1 MELYKK
7 YRPKTLKEMK
17 GNRNALKGLLG
28 FFKKKEVPHFILLTG
43 SSGTGKTT
51 LARIIRNKLDCSD
64 LDYKELNTADFRGI
78 DTVRE
83 IRSKMHLSPVSGEV
97 RVWLIDESH
106 AGTKQFQESFLKLLE
121 DTPDHVY
128 FIFATT
134 DPQKLLPTIRT
145 RATEIKLSS
154 LNDKYMMELL
164 TSVEEK
170 EELTI
175 SEDVNEKIIKV
186 SDGSPRKALVILNQ
200 IMDVADEEKQLD
212 MIEGSQYEAEAIAI
226 ARGLLDQRM
235 SWAGMAQILKNI
247 EGLGDQA
254 EGIRWLVLSYMSSVA
269 LKNPKLANR
278 ATFVIEC
285 FSEPFFDTKQAGL
298 IASCHEVLRGE

>member
-1 MELYKK
+1 MILAK
-7 YRPKTLKEMK
+7 
-17 GNRNALKGLLG
+17 LG
-28 FFKKKEVPHFILLTG
+28 CG
-43 SSGTGKTT
+43 
-51 LARIIRNKLDCSD
+51 D
-64 LDYKELNTADFRGI
+64 LDYKEMNMVDFRGI
-78 DTVRE
+78 EMARD
-83 IRSKMHLSPVSGEV
+83 IRSKMHLSPASGKT
-97 RVWLIDESH
+97 RVWLLDESQQITS
-106 AGTKQFQESFLKLLE
+106 AGASALLKVLE
-121 DTPDHVY
+121 DTPEHVY

-278 ATFVIEC
+278 AAFVIEC
-285 FSEPFFDTKQAGL
+285 FSEPFWNTKQAGL

>member
-1 MELYKK
+1 M
-7 YRPKTLKEMK
+7 
-17 GNRNALKGLLG
+17 
-28 FFKKKEVPHFILLTG
+28 
-43 SSGTGKTT
+43 
-51 LARIIRNKLDCSD
+51 
-64 LDYKELNTADFRGI
+64 NTADFRGI
-78 DTVRE
+78 DMVRD
-83 IRSKMHLSPVSGEV
+83 IRSKMHLSPVSGKA
-97 RVWLIDESH
+97 RVWLIDEAHGLTFPAMQSY
-106 AGTKQFQESFLKLLE
+106 LKILE

-134 DPQKLLPTIRT
+134 DPNKLLPTIRT

-164 TSVEEK
+164 TWVEEQ
-170 EELTI
+170 EELTV

-200 IMDVADEEKQLD
+200 IMNIADEEKQLD
-212 MIEGSQYEAEAIAI
+212 MIEGSQYETEAIAI

-278 ATFVIEC
+278 ATFIIEC